1 MKVITAYCNLRADA
15 CAVNGEIV
23 ARRDADSGDSW
34 FKQIYKQQE
43 LAYPKFYKMDMLSQ
57 AGYLASELIKRFN
70 PGIAEAYADNEIA
83 LVFANASSSAETDR
97 RFSQSYQDGGSP
109 SPSLFVYT
117 LPNIVLG
124 EIAILNK
131 WYGEN
136 MFAVL
141 PKFAPGFFLDYGKI
155 LFASGSRA
163 LLCGWVEV
171 TADTTDVFL
180 FWVEEKEQG
189 LEWNEENLL
198 HLSQPVLVANLN

>member
-1 MKVITAYCNLRADA
+1 MKVITAYCNLGSDE
-15 CAVNGEIV
+15 CHVNGEVV
-23 ARRDADSGDSW
+23 ARRDAGSEDSW

-43 LAYPKFYKMDMLSQ
+43 LAYPKFYKMDVLSQ
-57 AGYLASELIKRFN
+57 AGYLASELIKRVN
-70 PGIAEAYADNEIA
+70 PGISEAYADDEIA

-97 RFSQSYQDGGSP
+97 RFIQSYEGGGSP

-141 PKFAPGFFLDYGKI
+141 PKFVPGFYLDYSRI

-163 LLCGWVEV
+163 LLGGWLEV
-171 TADTTDVFL
+171 TAGSTDVFL
-180 FWVEEKEQG
+180 FMVEERESG
-189 LEWNEENLL
+189 TEFSEENLL
-198 HLSQPVLVANLN
+198 RLSQRVAAY

>member
-1 MKVITAYCNLRADA
+1 MKVITAYCNLRADE
-15 CAVNGEIV
+15 CLVNGKV
-23 ARRDADSGDSW
+23 VMRRDAGSEDSW

-43 LAYPKFYKMDMLSQ
+43 LVYPKFYKMDVLSQ
-57 AGYLASELIKRFN
+57 AGYLASELIKRAN
-70 PGIAEAYADNEIA
+70 PGIMEAYADDEIA

-97 RFSQSYQDGGSP
+97 RFVQSYAGGGSP

-141 PKFAPGFFLDYGKI
+141 PKFAPGFYLDYSEI
-155 LFASGSRA
+155 LLASGSRA
-163 LLCGWVEV
+163 VLCGWLEA
-171 TADTTDVFL
+171 TAGRTDVFL
-180 FWVEEKEQG
+180 FMVEEQENG
-189 LEWNEENLL
+189 TEFNAENLL
-198 HLSQPVLVANLN
+198 HLSRTAAVF

>member
-1 MKVITAYCNLRADA
+1 MSFITAYCSLTEDV
-15 CAVNGEIV
+15 CSVNGTAIIG
-23 ARRDADSGDSW
+23 RDHASADSW

-57 AGYLASELIKRFN
+57 AGFLASELIKRAI
-70 PGIAEAYADNEIA
+70 PTLTAAYNDDEIA
-83 LVFANASSSAETDR
+83 LVFANRSSSAETDQ
-97 RFSQSYQDGGSP
+97 RFINSYEHNGAP

-141 PKFAPGFFLDYGKI
+141 PKFAPDFYLDYLQI
-155 LFASGSRA
+155 LHAAGSKA
-163 LLCGWVEV
+163 ILCGWLEV
-171 TADTTDVFL
+171 TQTQTEVLL
-180 FWVEEKEQG
+180 FMVEEKGTGIMECSKQ
-189 LEWNEENLL
+189 NLAEL
-198 HLSQPVLVANLN
+198 WHASFPAAK

>member
-1 MKVITAYCNLRADA
+1 MRVITAYCNLRAGEA
-15 CAVNGEIV
+15 LVNGEVV
-23 ARRDADSGDSW
+23 ARRDTGSEDSW

-43 LAYPKFYKMDMLSQ
+43 LAYPKFYKMDVLSQ
-57 AGYLASELIKRFN
+57 AGYLASELMKRAN
-70 PGIAEAYADNEIA
+70 PGVFDGYADDEIA

-97 RFSQSYQDGGSP
+97 RFLQSYEGGGSP

-141 PKFAPGFFLDYGKI
+141 PKFAPGFYLDYSKI
-155 LFASGSRA
+155 LLASGSRA
-163 LLCGWVEV
+163 LLCGWLEV
-171 TADTTDVFL
+171 TAGSTDVFL
-180 FWVEEKEQG
+180 FLVEEKASGTEFS
-189 LEWNEENLL
+189 NENLL
-198 HLSQPVLVANLN
+198 HLSQTGSVAAF

>member
-1 MKVITAYCNLRADA
+1 MKVIMAYCNLRADE
-15 CAVNGEIV
+15 CLVNGKV
-23 ARRDADSGDSW
+23 VMRRDAGSEDSW

-43 LAYPKFYKMDMLSQ
+43 LVYPKFYKMDVLSQ
-57 AGYLASELIKRFN
+57 AGYLASELIKRAN
-70 PGIAEAYADNEIA
+70 PGIMEAYADDEIA

-97 RFSQSYQDGGSP
+97 RFVQSYAGGGSP

-141 PKFAPGFFLDYGKI
+141 PKFAPGFYLDYSEI
-155 LFASGSRA
+155 LLASGSRA
-163 LLCGWVEV
+163 VLCGWLEA
-171 TADTTDVFL
+171 TAGRTDVFL
-180 FWVEEKEQG
+180 FMVEEQENG
-189 LEWNEENLL
+189 TEFNAENLL
-198 HLSQPVLVANLN
+198 HLSRTAAAF